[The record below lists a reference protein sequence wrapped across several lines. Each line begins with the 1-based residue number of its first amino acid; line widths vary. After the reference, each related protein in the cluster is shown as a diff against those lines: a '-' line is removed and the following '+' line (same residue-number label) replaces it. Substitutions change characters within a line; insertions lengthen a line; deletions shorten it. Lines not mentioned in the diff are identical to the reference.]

1 MAQVLIRNL
10 EPDVMERLKARA
22 AHNNR
27 SLEAEL
33 RHIVTEA
40 GAPPAVTTESTRRVQ
55 AMFAGRAFTDSAD
68 DQRDDRE
75 R

>member
-10 EPDVMERLKARA
+10 EPDVLERLKARA
-22 AHNNR
+22 ARHNR

-33 RHIVTEA
+33 RQIVTEA
-40 GAPPAVTTESTRRVQ
+40 GAPPAVTTESARRLQ
-55 AMFAGRAFTDSAD
+55 ALFAGRAFTDSAV

>member
-10 EPDVMERLKARA
+10 EPDVFERLKATA
-22 AHNNR
+22 ARHNR

-33 RHIVTEA
+33 RRILTEA
-40 GAPPAVTTESTRRVQ
+40 GAPPAEMTAGIERVRK
-55 AMFAGRAFTDSAD
+55 MLAGRAFTDSVD
-68 DQRDDRE
+68 DLRDDRL